1 MIGEYFGAEVSG
13 RAGRYTAVRSSILSI
28 IVGLGALFVVLQ
40 GSGGFGTTSECDA
53 DQLSRRAFGPLSTIY
68 KVEGGHLAGI
78 CHGED
83 DPTVYDAWSNLTLF
97 TTAEERAAI
106 VGLGGF
112 RNTSRRDVLAY
123 ATALDRDR
131 SRFMIAVNLEMV
143 ELDPWL
149 VRRTMAHEFAH
160 VLTRSA
166 PGVDGDGCGQ
176 FGCVSNTNY
185 MGLWVDRFWSQ
196 AELDSIMDNGYS
208 DTDGTAARCAANAG
222 FPTEYAATNP
232 YEDFSESFEFF
243 LFSNQVPP
251 SVQPRIR
258 FLSSFPELVRMRD
271 RVAAGGYADTRRFA
285 QNCGHR

>member
-1 MIGEYFGAEVSG
+1 VTP
-13 RAGRYTAVRSSILSI
+13 RASRYTGVRSSILSI
-28 IVGLGALFVVLQ
+28 IIGLGALFVVLQ
-40 GSGGFGTTSECDA
+40 SNGGFGATDECDA

-68 KVEGGHLAGI
+68 QVNDGHLAGI

-83 DPTVYDAWSNLTLF
+83 DATVYDAWSNLTLF

-123 ATALDRDR
+123 VTALDGEQT
-131 SRFMIAVNLEMV
+131 RFMIAVNLEMV

-166 PGVDGDGCGQ
+166 PGVEGNSCGQ
-176 FGCVSNTNY
+176 FGCISNTNY
-185 MGLWVDRFWSQ
+185 MGLWVDQFWSQ
-196 AELDSIMDNGYS
+196 AALDSIEGPGYS
-208 DTDGTAARCAANAG
+208 DTGGTTARCAADAG
-222 FPTEYAATNP
+222 LPTEYAATNP

-243 LFSNQVPP
+243 LFSNRVPP
-251 SVQPRIR
+251 SVQPRIQ

-271 RVAAGGYADTRRFA
+271 RVTAGGYADTRRFT
-285 QNCGHR
+285 QICGR